1 MVGLATVCASAAAQ
15 PGPITTPQA
24 GALENRGAGGR
35 AHRSRSV
42 VNPALNPQPEVPS
55 AKAGG
60 GMANPAL
67 NPQPEVPSA
76 KAGGGMANP
85 ALNPQPEVPS
95 ARAFGGALNP
105 ALNPQPEV
113 PSPHGGMAG
122 SSLPAVQ
129 SPVGAPSLG
138 GGGLPP
144 RPDPTVGGGMR
155 GAQPVAPAGVP
166 GGMTVPGAIP
176 GASPALRR

>member
-1 MVGLATVCASAAAQ
+1 MLMRSIPLAALVGLATVCASAAAQ

-24 GALENRGAGGR
+24 GAMENRGAGGR

-42 VNPALNPQPEVPS
+42 V
-55 AKAGG
+55 
-60 GMANPAL
+60 NPAL